1 VTKLKTIL
9 SIDGGGIRGLIPA
22 MVLAEI
28 EKRTGKAV
36 ADLFDLVAGTSTGA
50 ILGMGLCKPDRQGRP
65 EYSAKALARLYEQRG
80 SEIFSRSLW
89 KGLASAGGI
98 LDEKYSEDG
107 LEQVLLEYFGEDVLG
122 GALTDVLVTSY
133 DIENRQPHFYKSW
146 RDEWEDIP
154 MRHAA
159 RATSAAPSY
168 FEPALVPARGGDRA
182 LIDGGVFINNPAVSA
197 YAEYRRIFP
206 DEQDFFVV
214 SLGTGEQVRP
224 IPYEDAR
231 NWGQAEW
238 VIPLLN
244 CMFDGVSDAVNY
256 QMAHML
262 GDDFVRFQTSLSV
275 ASDDMDNATQG
286 NIQNLK
292 SEARKLIRTQKAEI
306 ESVCDKLMQYA
317 R

>member
-1 VTKLKTIL
+1 MKTIL

-50 ILGMGLCKPDRQGRP
+50 ILGMGLSKPDRQGRP
-65 EYSAKALARLYEQRG
+65 QYSAKALAGLYEQRG
-80 SEIFSRSLW
+80 SEIFHRSLW

-98 LDEKYSEDG
+98 LDEKYSENG
-107 LEQVLLEYFGEDVLG
+107 LEKVLLEYFGDDALG
-122 GALTDVLVTSY
+122 TALTDVLVTSY

-146 RDEWEDIP
+146 RDEWKDIP

-159 RATSAAPSY
+159 RATSAAPTY

-197 YAEYRRIFP
+197 YAEYQRMFP

-214 SLGTGEQVRP
+214 SLGTGELVRP

-256 QMAHML
+256 QMAHIL
-262 GDDFVRFQTSLSV
+262 GDTFVRFQTTLSIS
-275 ASDDMDNATQG
+275 SDDMDNATQG
-286 NIQNLK
+286 NINNLK
-292 SEARKLIRTQKAEI
+292 SEARKLIRAQKAEI
-306 ESVCDKLMQYA
+306 ETVCSTLMQHA
-317 R
+317 S